1 MNRRLIVSTS
11 FFVAS
16 DWLAEH
22 INDDDIQI
30 LDARMAPAGQEALRD
45 MPAEYRAGHLPGA
58 AYFDIEALSDHT
70 SPLPHM
76 MPRAEAF
83 AVAMRELGVSSD
95 KHLVVY
101 DEGNLFSA
109 PRAWWMLRTF
119 GVERVSILAGGLA
132 EWQRE
137 ALPLEQ
143 GDVELQE
150 GEFEVNFDP
159 LVIKRLTDVL
169 LVSHEGTAQIVDAR
183 PAPRFNA
190 LADEPRPGLKRGHIP
205 GALNVPWVDLV
216 ENGQLKTTDKLSE
229 IFERQG
235 VSFERPIIASCGS
248 GVTAAVVVLALT
260 TLGVNGV
267 SLYDGSWSEW
277 GARPDL
283 PVEPAQ

>member
-1 MNRRLIVSTS
+1 MSTS
-11 FFVAS
+11 FFVAA

-22 INDDDIQI
+22 IDDPEIQI
-30 LDARMAPAGQEALRD
+30 IDARMAPPGQEERD
-45 MPAEYRAGHLPGA
+45 LNAEYQAGHIPGA
-58 AYFDIEALSDHT
+58 VFFDIEALSDHT

-119 GVERVSILAGGLA
+119 GVEKVSIVAGGL
-132 EWQRE
+132 EGWRRDG
-137 ALPLEQ
+137 LPLEQ
-143 GDVELQE
+143 VLPELPEGDFDGRV
-150 GEFEVNFDP
+150 DP
-159 LVIKRLTDVL
+159 LAIKRLTDVL
-169 LVSHEGTAQIVDAR
+169 LVSHEGSAQIVDAR
-183 PAPRFNA
+183 PAGRFNGQVA
-190 LADEPRPGLKRGHIP
+190 EPRPGLRCGHIP
-205 GALNVPWVDLV
+205 GALNVPWTELV
-216 ENGQLKTTDKLSE
+216 INGELKTTDELNE
-229 IFERQG
+229 IFARQG
-235 VSFERPIIASCGS
+235 VDFERPIIASCGS

-277 GARPDL
+277 GARTDL
-283 PVEPAQ
+283 PIEPAQ

>member
-1 MNRRLIVSTS
+1 MSTS
-11 FFVAS
+11 FFVAA

-22 INDDDIQI
+22 IDDPEIQI
-30 LDARMAPAGQEALRD
+30 IDARMAPPGQEERD
-45 MPAEYRAGHLPGA
+45 LNAEYQAGHIPGA
-58 AYFDIEALSDHT
+58 VFFDIEALSDHT

-119 GVERVSILAGGLA
+119 GVEKVSIVAGGL
-132 EWQRE
+132 EGWRRDG
-137 ALPLEQ
+137 LPLEQ
-143 GDVELQE
+143 GLPELPE
-150 GEFEVNFDP
+150 DDFDGRVDP
-159 LVIKRLTDVL
+159 LAIKRLTDVL
-169 LVSHEGTAQIVDAR
+169 LVSHEGSAQIVDAR
-183 PAPRFNA
+183 PAGRFNGQVA
-190 LADEPRPGLKRGHIP
+190 EPRPGLRSGHIP
-205 GALNVPWVDLV
+205 GALNVPWTELV
-216 ENGQLKTTDKLSE
+216 INGELKTTDELNE
-229 IFERQG
+229 IFARQG
-235 VSFERPIIASCGS
+235 VDFERPIIASCGS

-277 GARPDL
+277 GARTDL
-283 PVEPAQ
+283 PIEPAQ

>member
-1 MNRRLIVSTS
+1 MSTS
-11 FFVAS
+11 FFVAG

-22 INDDDIQI
+22 IFDADIQVI
-30 LDARMAPAGQEALRD
+30 DARMAPAGQEHLRD
-45 MPAEYRAGHLPGA
+45 MQAEYRAGHLPGA
-58 AYFDIEALSDHT
+58 VFFDIEALSDRT
-70 SPLPHM
+70 TPLPHM

-95 KHLVVY
+95 KHLIVY

-109 PRAWWMLRTF
+109 PRAWWMLRSF
-119 GVERVSILAGGLA
+119 GVENVSILAGGLA
-132 EWQRE
+132 DWQRE
-137 ALPLEQ
+137 DLPLQE
-143 GDVELQE
+143 GDVKLEE

-159 LVIKRLTDVL
+159 LVVKRLTDVL

-190 LADEPRPGLKRGHIP
+190 EADEPRAGLRRGHIP
-205 GALNVPWVDLV
+205 GALNVPWGELV
-216 ENGQLKTTDKLSE
+216 ENGQLKTTDELSA
-229 IFERQG
+229 IFTRQG
-235 VSFERPIIASCGS
+235 VSFDKPIVASCGS

-277 GARPDL
+277 GARADL
-283 PVEPAQ
+283 PIEPAQ

>member
-1 MNRRLIVSTS
+1 MSTS
-11 FFVAS
+11 FFVAA

-22 INDDDIQI
+22 IDDPEIQI
-30 LDARMAPAGQEALRD
+30 IDARMAPPGQEERD
-45 MPAEYRAGHLPGA
+45 LNAEYQAGHIPGA
-58 AYFDIEALSDHT
+58 VFFDIEALSDHT

-119 GVERVSILAGGLA
+119 GVEKVSIVAGGL
-132 EWQRE
+132 EGWRRDG
-137 ALPLEQ
+137 LPLEQ
-143 GDVELQE
+143 GLPELPE
-150 GEFEVNFDP
+150 GDFDGRVDP
-159 LVIKRLTDVL
+159 LAVKRLTDVL
-169 LVSHEGTAQIVDAR
+169 LVSHEGSAQIVDAL
-183 PAPRFNA
+183 PAGRFNGQVA
-190 LADEPRPGLKRGHIP
+190 EPRPGLRCGHIP
-205 GALNVPWVDLV
+205 GALNVPWTELV
-216 ENGQLKTTDKLSE
+216 INGELKTTDELNE
-229 IFERQG
+229 IFARQG
-235 VSFERPIIASCGS
+235 VDFERPIIASCGS

-277 GARPDL
+277 GARTDL
-283 PVEPAQ
+283 PIEPAQ

>member
-1 MNRRLIVSTS
+1 MSTS
-11 FFVAS
+11 FFVAA

-22 INDDDIQI
+22 IDDPEIQI
-30 LDARMAPAGQEALRD
+30 IDARMAPPGQEERD
-45 MPAEYRAGHLPGA
+45 LNAEYQAGHIPGA
-58 AYFDIEALSDHT
+58 VFFDIEALSDHT

-119 GVERVSILAGGLA
+119 GVEKVSIVAGGL
-132 EWQRE
+132 EGWRRDG
-137 ALPLEQ
+137 LPLEQ
-143 GDVELQE
+143 GLPELPEGDFDGRVE
-150 GEFEVNFDP
+150 P
-159 LVIKRLTDVL
+159 LAIKRLTDVL
-169 LVSHEGTAQIVDAR
+169 LVSHEGSAQIVDAR
-183 PAPRFNA
+183 PAGRFNGQVA
-190 LADEPRPGLKRGHIP
+190 EPRPGLRCGHIP
-205 GALNVPWVDLV
+205 GALNVPWTELV
-216 ENGQLKTTDKLSE
+216 INGELKTTDELNE
-229 IFERQG
+229 IFARQG
-235 VSFERPIIASCGS
+235 VDFERPIIASCGS

-277 GARPDL
+277 GARTDL
-283 PVEPAQ
+283 PIEPAQ

>member
-1 MNRRLIVSTS
+1 MSTS
-11 FFVAS
+11 FFVAA

-22 INDDDIQI
+22 IDDPEIQI
-30 LDARMAPAGQEALRD
+30 IDARMAPPGQEERD
-45 MPAEYRAGHLPGA
+45 LNAEYQAGHIPGA
-58 AYFDIEALSDHT
+58 VFFDIEALSDHT

-119 GVERVSILAGGLA
+119 GVEKVSIVAGGL
-132 EWQRE
+132 EGWRRDG
-137 ALPLEQ
+137 LPLEQ
-143 GDVELQE
+143 GLPELPE
-150 GEFEVNFDP
+150 GDFDGRVDP
-159 LVIKRLTDVL
+159 LAIKRLTDVL
-169 LVSHEGTAQIVDAR
+169 LVSHEGSAQIIDAR
-183 PAPRFNA
+183 PAGRFNGQVA
-190 LADEPRPGLKRGHIP
+190 EPRPGLRSGHIP
-205 GALNVPWVDLV
+205 GALTVPWTELV
-216 ENGQLKTTDKLSE
+216 INGELKTTDELNE
-229 IFERQG
+229 IFARQG
-235 VSFERPIIASCGS
+235 VDFERPIIASCGS

-277 GARPDL
+277 GARTDL
-283 PVEPAQ
+283 PIEPAQ

>member
-1 MNRRLIVSTS
+1 MSTS
-11 FFVAS
+11 FFVAA

-22 INDDDIQI
+22 IDDPEIQI
-30 LDARMAPAGQEALRD
+30 IDARMAPPGQEERD
-45 MPAEYRAGHLPGA
+45 LNAEYQAGHIPGA
-58 AYFDIEALSDHT
+58 VFFDIEALSDHT

-119 GVERVSILAGGLA
+119 GVEKVSIVAGGL
-132 EWQRE
+132 EGWRRDG
-137 ALPLEQ
+137 LPLEQ
-143 GDVELQE
+143 GLPELPE
-150 GEFEVNFDP
+150 GDFDGRVDP
-159 LVIKRLTDVL
+159 LAIKRLTDVL
-169 LVSHEGTAQIVDAR
+169 LVSHEGSAQIVDAR
-183 PAPRFNA
+183 PAGRFNGQVA
-190 LADEPRPGLKRGHIP
+190 EPRPGLR
-205 GALNVPWVDLV
+205 N
-216 ENGQLKTTDKLSE
+216 E
-229 IFERQG
+229 IFARQG
-235 VSFERPIIASCGS
+235 VDFERPIIASCGS

-277 GARPDL
+277 GARTDL
-283 PVEPAQ
+283 PIEPAQ

>member
-1 MNRRLIVSTS
+1 MSTS
-11 FFVAS
+11 FFVAA

-22 INDDDIQI
+22 IDDPENQI
-30 LDARMAPAGQEALRD
+30 IDARMAPPGQEERD
-45 MPAEYRAGHLPGA
+45 LNAEYQAGHIPGA
-58 AYFDIEALSDHT
+58 VFFDIEALSDHT

-119 GVERVSILAGGLA
+119 GVEKVSIVAGGL
-132 EWQRE
+132 EGWRRDG
-137 ALPLEQ
+137 LPLEQ
-143 GDVELQE
+143 GLPELPE
-150 GEFEVNFDP
+150 GDFDGRVDP
-159 LVIKRLTDVL
+159 LAIKRLTDVL
-169 LVSHEGTAQIVDAR
+169 LVSHEGSAQIVDAR
-183 PAPRFNA
+183 PAGRFNGQVA
-190 LADEPRPGLKRGHIP
+190 EPRPGLRSGHIP
-205 GALNVPWVDLV
+205 GALNVPWTELV
-216 ENGQLKTTDKLSE
+216 INGELKTTDELNE
-229 IFERQG
+229 IFARQG
-235 VSFERPIIASCGS
+235 VDFERPIIASCGS

-277 GARPDL
+277 GARTDL
-283 PVEPAQ
+283 PIEPAQ

>member
-1 MNRRLIVSTS
+1 MSTT
-11 FFVAS
+11 FFVAG

-22 INDDDIQI
+22 INDENIQI
-30 LDARMAPAGQEALRD
+30 IDARMAPAGQEHLRD
-45 MPAEYRAGHLPGA
+45 MQAEYRAGHLPGA
-58 AYFDIEALSDHT
+58 VFFDIEALSDHT

-83 AVAMRELGVSSD
+83 AVAMRELGISSD

-119 GVERVSILAGGLA
+119 GVESVSILAGGLA
-132 EWQRE
+132 DWQRE
-137 ALPLEQ
+137 ELPLQQ
-143 GDVELQE
+143 GDVELPE
-150 GEFEVNFDP
+150 GDFDVNLDP
-159 LVIKRLTDVL
+159 MVIKRLTDVL

-190 LADEPRPGLKRGHIP
+190 QADEPRPGLRRGHIP
-205 GALNVPWVDLV
+205 GALNVPWGDLV
-216 ENGQLKTTDKLSE
+216 ENGQLKTTDELSE
-229 IFERQG
+229 IFTRQG
-235 VSFERPIIASCGS
+235 VSFDKPIIASCGS

-283 PVEPAQ
+283 PVEPAQAQ

>member
-1 MNRRLIVSTS
+1 MSTS
-11 FFVAS
+11 FFVAA

-22 INDDDIQI
+22 IDDPEIQI
-30 LDARMAPAGQEALRD
+30 IDARMAPPGQEERD
-45 MPAEYRAGHLPGA
+45 LNAEYQAGHIPGA
-58 AYFDIEALSDHT
+58 VFFDIEALSDHT

-119 GVERVSILAGGLA
+119 GVEKVSIVAGGL
-132 EWQRE
+132 EGWRRDG
-137 ALPLEQ
+137 LPLEQ
-143 GDVELQE
+143 GLPEVPE
-150 GEFEVNFDP
+150 GDFDGRVDP
-159 LVIKRLTDVL
+159 LAIKRLTDVL
-169 LVSHEGTAQIVDAR
+169 LVSHEGSAQIVDAR
-183 PAPRFNA
+183 PAGRFNGQVA
-190 LADEPRPGLKRGHIP
+190 EPRAGLRCGHIP
-205 GALNVPWVDLV
+205 GALNVPWTELV
-216 ENGQLKTTDKLSE
+216 INGELKTTDELNE
-229 IFERQG
+229 IFARQG
-235 VSFERPIIASCGS
+235 VDFERPIIASCGS

-277 GARPDL
+277 GARTDL
-283 PVEPAQ
+283 PIEPAQ